1 MTDVNSTA
9 LQTYQASVEFITI
22 PPYFSKVAST
32 QFSSYIPIILM
43 DDAFD
48 VRLGVSVSKSINLE
62 AVATEEEALEL
73 ARVSCLSMDGA
84 IGYAVR
90 GVEHD

>member
-1 MTDVNSTA
+1 MLKSA
-9 LQTYQASVEFITI
+9 IEFNTI
-22 PPYFSKVAST
+22 PPYFSRAAST
-32 QFSSYIPIILM
+32 HYSSYVPIIFM
-43 DDAFD
+43 DDECD
-48 VRLGVSVSKSINLE
+48 ESLGISLGKCINLE
-62 AVATEEEALEL
+62 PLPNEADALEL

>member
-1 MTDVNSTA
+1 MANANSTA

-22 PPYFSKVAST
+22 PPYFSRAAST
-32 QFSSYIPIILM
+32 QYSSYVPIIFM
-43 DDAFD
+43 DDECD
-48 VRLGVSVSKSINLE
+48 ESLGISIGKCINLE
-62 AVATEEEALEL
+62 PLPNEADALEL

-90 GVEHD
+90 GVYHD